1 MLSAFPFTAGLQV
14 PTGLETVLASM
25 PIDFSDLESKEIQD
39 RNVRSA
45 AETARISS
53 FSSRICVFGRLGLE
67 STGMME
73 DAGEQSAWN
82 L

>member
-45 AETARISS
+45 AETEPGFHAFPPI
-53 FSSRICVFGRLGLE
+53 FVYLVGLVLK
-67 STGMME
+67 
-73 DAGEQSAWN
+73 A
-82 L
+82 LV